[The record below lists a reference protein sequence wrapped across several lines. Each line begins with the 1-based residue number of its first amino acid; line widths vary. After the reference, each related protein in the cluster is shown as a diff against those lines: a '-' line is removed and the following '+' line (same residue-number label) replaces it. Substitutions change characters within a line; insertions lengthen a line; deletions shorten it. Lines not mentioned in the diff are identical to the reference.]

1 MRTKLLSVVVFALC
15 IAMIGCQVSPVQ
27 KGGLIGGAVGA
38 ATGGI
43 WAANAG
49 TLTALEG
56 AAIGA
61 AVGTGGGSLAG
72 DAWARR
78 KKGEGEEETEAEP
91 EAMPAPVPQ
100 VDTRQHDRQINGLK
114 NDNSLKSRRIEELE
128 DQLDGLRDQLKRRPM
143 PDQVSMAPPA
153 PAAPTLP
160 ASAMAAVSEEEVRD
174 LQRAL
179 GGDVEVGMSDKGIT
193 VTFVSEVLFTPGRAS
208 LTKNGISAIG
218 RTAKA
223 LRERYPNNEINVEGH
238 TDNVPVKQSGYRSN
252 WELSADRAA
261 MVVHHLID
269 QEGFRPDLLSITGYG
284 DTRPVAPN
292 ETSLGRR
299 LNRRAVLVILPD
311 MKYQKEQLSY

>member
-1 MRTKLLSVVVFALC
+1 MRTRLLSIVVLALC
-15 IAMIGCQVSPVQ
+15 IAITGCQVSPVQ

-49 TLTALEG
+49 TLGAIEG
-56 AAIGA
+56 AAVGA
-61 AVGTGGGSLAG
+61 AVGTGTGALAG
-72 DAWARR
+72 DAWARH
-78 KKGEGEEETEAEP
+78 KKGEGDQQAEAEP
-91 EAMPAPVPQ
+91 EAAPQPAPQ
-100 VDTRQHDRQINGLK
+100 VDTRQFDRQINGLK

-128 DQLDGLRDQLKRRPM
+128 DQLDEIRDQLRRRPT
-143 PDQVSMAPPA
+143 PDQVSVAPPA
-153 PAAPTLP
+153 PAAPTQP
-160 ASAMAAVSEEEVRD
+160 ASAMAAVSEEEARE

-179 GGDVEVGMSDKGIT
+179 GGDVEVGLSDKGIT
-193 VTFVSEVLFTPGRAS
+193 VTFVSEVLFTPGRAT
-208 LTKNGISAIG
+208 LTKNGVSVMS

-223 LRERYPNNEINVEGH
+223 LRERYPNNEINIEGH
-238 TDNVPVKQSGYRSN
+238 TDNVPVKHSGYRSN

-261 MVVHHLID
+261 MVAHHLID

-292 ETSLGRR
+292 ETSLGWR